1 MQEVFIVAAKR
12 TAVTKAKVGK
22 LACVRPDDL
31 IASLITNLVKNTK
44 IDPILINDVIIGCA
58 TPEAEQGLNIARI
71 SLLLAGLPYSVPGL
85 TLNRFCASGLESI
98 ATAAAKIQAGH
109 AEAILAGGVESMSL
123 LPFGGHNIS
132 ANPKLFET
140 QSGLSSVAYSMGLTA
155 EKVATKYNINR
166 EEQDKFALNSHHK
179 AIVAQETG
187 IFIPEICEFISTSK
201 TVTENTTAV
210 KSENIIIK
218 SDIGPRTDSSLEALA
233 KLKPVFMKDGSVTA
247 GNSSQIS
254 DGAGLVMLVSEA
266 FAIKHNLTPLAR
278 FCSYHVEGLQPE
290 FMGMGPVHAIPG
302 ALSKAKLGI
311 DDIAHI
317 ELNEAFASQA
327 LAVINELKLDPGLI
341 NPYGGAIALGHPL
354 GATGAIKT
362 ATCLHSLKR
371 KKQRYGMVTMCVGTG
386 MGAAGIFENI

>member
-1 MQEVFIVAAKR
+1 MQEVYIVAAKR
-12 TAVTKAKVGK
+12 TAVTKAKVGR
-22 LACVRPDDL
+22 LATVRPDDL
-31 IASLITNLVKNTK
+31 IATLITSLVKNTK
-44 IDPILINDVIIGCA
+44 IDPKLINDVIIGCA

-132 ANPKLFET
+132 ANPKLFDARYN
-140 QSGLSSVAYSMGLTA
+140 LSSVAYSMGLTA
-155 EKVATKYNINR
+155 EKVATKYNISR

-187 IFIPEICEFISTSK
+187 IFTPEICEVISTLK
-201 TVTENTTAV
+201 TATGNIAAV
-210 KSENIIIK
+210 KSDEIIIN
-218 SDIGPRTDSSLEALA
+218 SDSGPRPDSSLEALA
-233 KLKPVFMKDGSVTA
+233 KLKPVFKKDGSVTA
-247 GNSSQIS
+247 GNSSQVS
-254 DGAGLVMLVSEA
+254 DGAGLVMLVSEN
-266 FAIKHNLTPLAR
+266 FATKHNLSPLAR
-278 FCSYHVEGLQPE
+278 FCSYHVAGLEPE
-290 FMGMGPVHAIPG
+290 YMGMGPVHAIPG
-302 ALSKAKLGI
+302 ALAKAKLKI
-311 DDIAHI
+311 EDIAHI

-327 LAVINELKLDPGLI
+327 LAVINELDLDVSVI

-362 ATCLHSLKR
+362 ATCIHSLKR
-371 KKQRYGMVTMCVGTG
+371 KKQRYGMVTMCIGTG